1 MAEIFFWVSVLG
13 IGFAYSG
20 YGALL
25 WALSKFRARGSMKD
39 KSSLP
44 SVTFIIAAH
53 NEERS
58 IEGKLRNV
66 LGLDYPRDKLE
77 VIVGSDASSDGTDQ
91 IVRRWANEGVQLLR
105 MEDRAGKTAVQN
117 ACSEKA
123 RGEIL
128 VFTDA
133 TTVLERESLRELVAN
148 FADPEVGC
156 VGARLIYQ
164 NAGKSQVGK
173 GGVEYWGYE
182 TQIKVWES
190 RLNSLIGVSGC
201 YYAVRAD
208 IYEPIP
214 PNLISDFVV
223 ALDTVKKGYRV
234 RFEPLALCYEE
245 TLADATEEIAMRI
258 RVAIRTYCALWA
270 RRTLLNPFR
279 YGFFSFQLLAHKVLR
294 YLVAPLAL
302 VALLSNML
310 LIDSSLYLS
319 FFVAQLAFY
328 AAAAVGFFE
337 YKTKGK
343 LGLMSRPYYLIV
355 VNYAAMVAFAR
366 FLQGQTVVIWTPQR
380 CTRRRFSGRVTGER
394 PSA

>member
-1 MAEIFFWVSVLG
+1 MAEILFWVSVLG
-13 IGFAYSG
+13 IGFAYFG

-25 WALSKFRARGSMKD
+25 WALSKIWARGGIEDRSHA
-39 KSSLP
+39 P

-58 IEGKLRNV
+58 IEGKLHNV
-66 LGLDYPRDKLE
+66 LGLDYPRDRLE
-77 VIVGSDASSDGTDQ
+77 VIVGSDASSDRTDE
-91 IVRRWANEGVQLLR
+91 IVRRWAGEGVQLLR
-105 MEDRAGKTAVQN
+105 MEDRTGKTAVQN
-117 ACSEKA
+117 ACAEKA

-133 TTVLERESLRELVAN
+133 TTVLDKASLRPLLAN

-164 NAGKSQVGK
+164 NADDSQVGK
-173 GGVEYWGYE
+173 GGVSYWGYE
-182 TQIKVWES
+182 TQIKLWES
-190 RLNSLIGVSGC
+190 QLNSLIGVSGC
-201 YYAVRAD
+201 YYAIRAA

-223 ALDTVKKGYRV
+223 ALDTVRKGYRV
-234 RFEPLALCYEE
+234 RFEPDALCYEE
-245 TLADATEEIAMRI
+245 TLADATAEVAMRS

-294 YLVAPLAL
+294 YLVAPLAV

-310 LIDSSLYLS
+310 LTESPLYLS
-319 FFVAQLAFY
+319 FFAAQLAFY

-355 VNYAAMVAFAR
+355 VNYAAMVALAR
-366 FLQGQTVVIWTPQR
+366 FLRGQTVVIWTPQR
-380 CTRRRFSGRVTGER
+380 
-394 PSA
+394 

>member
-13 IGFAYSG
+13 IGFAYFG

-25 WALSKFRARGSMKD
+25 WALSKIWTRRGVKD
-39 KSSLP
+39 QSHSP

-66 LGLDYPRDKLE
+66 LGLDYPRDQLE
-77 VIVGSDASSDGTDQ
+77 VIVGSDASSDDTDE
-91 IVRRWANEGVQLLR
+91 IVRRWAGEGVQLLR
-105 MEDRAGKTAVQN
+105 MQDRTGKTAVQN
-117 ACSEKA
+117 ACAEKA
-123 RGEIL
+123 RGQIL

-133 TTVLERESLRELVAN
+133 TTVLDRASLRELVAN

-156 VGARLIYQ
+156 VGARLIYE
-164 NAGKSQVGK
+164 NAGDSQVGK
-173 GGVEYWGYE
+173 GGVSYWGYE
-182 TQIKVWES
+182 TQIKLWES
-190 RLNSLIGVSGC
+190 ELNSLIGVSGC
-201 YYAVRAD
+201 YYAVRAA

-223 ALDTVKKGYRV
+223 ALDTVRKGYRV
-234 RFEPLALCYEE
+234 RFEPKALCYEE

-258 RVAIRTYCALWA
+258 RVAVRTYCALWV
-270 RRTLLNPFR
+270 RRRLLNPFR
-279 YGFFSFQLLAHKVLR
+279 YGFFSFQLLAHKILR
-294 YLVAPLAL
+294 YSVGPLAL
-302 VALLSNML
+302 VAFLSNML
-310 LIDSSLYLS
+310 LIDSPLYLS
-319 FFVAQLAFY
+319 LFLAQLAFY

-355 VNYAAMVAFAR
+355 VNYAAMVALAR
-366 FLQGQTVVIWTPQR
+366 FLRGQTVVIWTPQR
-380 CTRRRFSGRVTGER
+380 
-394 PSA
+394 

>member
-13 IGFAYSG
+13 IGFAYFG

-25 WALSKFRARGSMKD
+25 WALSKIWTREGVKD
-39 KSSLP
+39 QSHSP

-66 LGLDYPRDKLE
+66 LGLDYPRDQLE
-77 VIVGSDASSDGTDQ
+77 VIVGSDASSDQTDE
-91 IVRRWANEGVQLLR
+91 IVRRWAGEGVQLLR
-105 MEDRAGKTAVQN
+105 MQDRTGKTAVQN
-117 ACSEKA
+117 ACAEKA
-123 RGEIL
+123 RGQIL

-133 TTVLERESLRELVAN
+133 TTVLDRASLRELVAN

-156 VGARLIYQ
+156 VGARLIYE
-164 NAGKSQVGK
+164 NAGDSQVGK
-173 GGVEYWGYE
+173 GGVSYWGYE
-182 TQIKVWES
+182 TQIKLWES
-190 RLNSLIGVSGC
+190 ELNSLIGVSGC
-201 YYAVRAD
+201 YYAVRAA

-223 ALDTVKKGYRV
+223 ALDTVRKGYRV
-234 RFEPLALCYEE
+234 RFEPKALCYEE

-258 RVAIRTYCALWA
+258 RVAVRTYCALWV
-270 RRTLLNPFR
+270 RRRLLNPFR
-279 YGFFSFQLLAHKVLR
+279 YGFFSFQLLAHKILR
-294 YLVAPLAL
+294 YSVGPLAL
-302 VALLSNML
+302 VAFLSNML
-310 LIDSSLYLS
+310 LIDSPLYLS
-319 FFVAQLAFY
+319 LFLAQLAFY

-355 VNYAAMVAFAR
+355 VNYAAMVALAR
-366 FLQGQTVVIWTPQR
+366 FLRGQTVVIWTPQR
-380 CTRRRFSGRVTGER
+380 
-394 PSA
+394 